1 MRMHLH
7 LRERGAKGDRGR
19 RAGGCAALIG
29 PQPLGGASTM
39 RRAFRVA
46 LSHEYVDAMRGKIRN
61 LFTVIGKLQRSARDP
76 VS

>member
-1 MRMHLH
+1 
-7 LRERGAKGDRGR
+7 
-19 RAGGCAALIG
+19 
-29 PQPLGGASTM
+29 M
-39 RRAFRVA
+39 RRAFRVT

>member
-1 MRMHLH
+1 
-7 LRERGAKGDRGR
+7 
-19 RAGGCAALIG
+19 
-29 PQPLGGASTM
+29 M